1 MIDHAAVNDIELRKL
16 IRNGTVT
23 IGGNRKLKIY
33 GQLKCRSGKRM
44 KRTNRVFFNSVQ
56 EAIQMGYRPCGHC
69 LRTAYQN
76 WRNGLI

>member
-33 GQLKCRSGKRM
+33 GQLKCRSGKGM

-69 LRTAYQN
+69 FRTAYQN